1 MIASVLVLSWFLS
14 AAPAIAAGPSSTD
27 TSTAAF
33 RITKA
38 VEKGDIP
45 AVKSLLK
52 SDPSLIGTKEPGL
65 DDPLLVWAARKNQPA
80 MVAFLL
86 ESGAD
91 IKATNRLGSNPLH
104 LAAFTGNYAMMEL
117 LFQQGADWKERNQRG
132 KIPVDY
138 VSYGKNP
145 KVFELFLS
153 KDANMLQER
162 TSDGA
167 TLLHMAASAGDTAGF
182 SFLLAKGLDIRAT
195 DNRGTTVAHTA
206 MESNDLV
213 MLEYLGQQGAN
224 LDAGEKNGYTPL
236 FWAVMSGNRDMTLF
250 LLGHGADVN
259 HRTKD
264 GITPVMI
271 AARRDSLFMVELLVS
286 KGADLQPV
294 EKEGRNALHISVI
307 GGNLSIAS
315 YLAGRNIPL
324 DARDKSGKTPLHYA
338 AIYGYA
344 SIGRDLVERGADPS
358 IADNEKHDAI
368 YYCEWYGNL
377 KLCQYL
383 QEKEGKKPVAKDPV
397 KPVATHLAKGQAV
410 VHYLNHSGYAIE
422 TPKYLLVFDYFQPG
436 ESPSTPSL
444 LNGHINPAELK
455 GKKIIVFASHEHGDH
470 YDTTIWGWRKAN
482 PGITYVMGF
491 RPATSQSYEYIA
503 PRETKTIDG
512 VEIHAIRSTD
522 TGEGFLV
529 VADGLTIY
537 HPGDHV
543 NKSADLGPDFK
554 GEVDYLAGVAK
565 KVDIAFFPVSGCGFP
580 DLEAVKRGNY
590 YVIGEMKP
598 GICFSMHGDNQA
610 CSTYSSDIVKT
621 FASQP
626 TAFGTYPGDR
636 FVYHSN

>member
-1 MIASVLVLSWFLS
+1 MIAATLILSWSLS
-14 AAPAIAAGPSSTD
+14 AMTAFSAGPSATD
-27 TSTAAF
+27 TTTAAW
-33 RITKA
+33 RIAKA
-38 VEKGDIP
+38 VETGDIP
-45 AVKSLLK
+45 MVKSLLK
-52 SDPSLIGTKEPGL
+52 ADPSLIGTKEPGL

-104 LAAFTGNYAMMEL
+104 LAAFTGDYAMMEL
-117 LFQQGADWKERNQRG
+117 LFQKGADWKERNQRG
-132 KIPVDY
+132 KIPIDY

-145 KVFELFLS
+145 KVFTLFLA

-162 TSDGA
+162 TTDGS
-167 TLLHMAASAGDTAGF
+167 TLLHLAAIAGDTAGF

-195 DNRGTTVAHTA
+195 DNRGTTVAHAA

-213 MLEYLGQQGAN
+213 MLEYLAQHGAS
-224 LDAGEKNGYTPL
+224 LDTGEKNGFTPL
-236 FWAVMSGNRDMTLF
+236 FWAVMTGNRDMTLF
-250 LLGHGADVN
+250 LLGHGADLN
-259 HRTKD
+259 HKTKD
-264 GITPVMI
+264 GITPLMI
-271 AARRDSLFMVELLVS
+271 AARRDSLNIVELLVS
-286 KGADLQPV
+286 KGADLKAV
-294 EKEGRNALHISVI
+294 EKEGKTALHVAVI
-307 GGNLSIAS
+307 GGNQPITS
-315 YLAGRNIPL
+315 YIAGRNVPL
-324 DARDKSGKTPLHYA
+324 DARDKTGKTPLHYA
-338 AIYGYA
+338 AIYGYT
-344 SIGRDLVERGADPS
+344 SIGKMLVEKGADPT
-358 IADNEKHDAI
+358 ITDNEKHDAI
-368 YYCEWYGNL
+368 YYCEWYGNM

-383 QEKEGKKPVAKDPV
+383 MEKEGKKPVSKDPV
-397 KPVATHLAKGQAV
+397 KPLAQHLARGEAV

-455 GKKIIVFASHEHGDH
+455 GKKMIVFASHDHGDH
-470 YDTTIWGWRKAN
+470 YDTTIWSWRKAN
-482 PGITYVMGF
+482 PDITYVMGF
-491 RPATSQSYEYIA
+491 RPATGEPYEYLA
-503 PRETKTIDG
+503 PHETKTIAG
-512 VEIHAIRSTD
+512 IEVHAIRSTD

-529 VADGLTIY
+529 MADGLTIY

-554 GEVDYLAGVAK
+554 GEVDYLAGFTK

-610 CSTYSSDIVKT
+610 CSNYSSDIVKT
-621 FASQP
+621 FAGQP
-626 TAFGTYPGDR
+626 TAFGTFPGDR
-636 FVYHSN
+636 FIYKPN